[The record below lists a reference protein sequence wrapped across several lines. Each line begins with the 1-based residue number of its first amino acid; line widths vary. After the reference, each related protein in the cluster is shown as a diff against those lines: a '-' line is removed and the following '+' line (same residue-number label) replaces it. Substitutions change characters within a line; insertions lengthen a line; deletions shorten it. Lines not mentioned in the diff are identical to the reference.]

1 MTFELYQSFIDAVS
15 KDQLIF
21 LCPREK
27 VYFGTNIFCRIES
40 NDEQERVSRVRDVV
54 SRLPGPNRLMLRM
67 LMDHLV
73 RVAANSEVNMMGVQN
88 LAVCFGPTLMR
99 VKEEETA
106 GGAGQ
111 AAPDSVASMASIVN
125 IKFGNMVVAILVQHW
140 SEVLHDFVPCD
151 RKRVQPGTL
160 VHVPGE
166 VGHVMKTILC

>member
-15 KDQLIF
+15 KGEFIF

-99 VKEEETA
+99 VKEEETT

-111 AAPDSVASMASIVN
+111 AAPESVASMASIVN

-140 SEVLHDFVPCD
+140 SEVLHDFAQCFVANFGFVC
-151 RKRVQPGTL
+151 
-160 VHVPGE
+160 
-166 VGHVMKTILC
+166 